1 MKTVWLRGDGRLVHS
16 IDAAPQSLDE
26 ALPVIKPVMANCK
39 NCHEDFRIEDRAWHG
54 SSRTG
59 PGQDPSW

>member
-39 NCHEDFRIEDRAWHG
+39 NCHEDFRIED
-54 SSRTG
+54 
-59 PGQDPSW
+59 